1 MGNLML
7 NYITSTWEKED
18 VALYTDIME
27 LVTGVRDDYGDNIDY
42 IIQNCNDDVTTSQ
55 LDDLIKSSVQGILI
69 ELLMEI
75 GFFVSEDYYLN
86 NEILYKIYKEAI
98 EIEAN
103 EQLDFSLS
111 ILESDRDIIV
121 TFYELLNV
129 VGSLDIDESD
139 FNNHIVKILPMT
151 KEKLVNYLRNKK
163 ETQAVEPKD
172 LTKIALRVKEFCK
185 AVNDESFMVID
196 LIRSGVNLGLPFR
209 SYLNIYSTTLF
220 DLDLKEQCYNLY
232 LFALI
237 SEDGT
242 DEPAECVEDNIG
254 DYVFD
259 YSVTDTILR
268 AVREIQVKTRTI

>member
-42 IIQNCNDDVTTSQ
+42 IIQNCNDDVTMSQ

-75 GFFVSEDYYLN
+75 GFFVSEDYYLD

-163 ETQAVEPKD
+163 ETQAQEPKD

>member
-42 IIQNCNDDVTTSQ
+42 IIQNCNDDVTISQ
-55 LDDLIKSSVQGILI
+55 LDDLIKSSVQEILI
-69 ELLMEI
+69 ELLREI
-75 GFFVSEDYYLN
+75 GFFVSEDYYLD

-103 EQLDFSLS
+103 EQIDFSLS

-163 ETQAVEPKD
+163 ETQPVEPKD

-196 LIRSGVNLGLPFR
+196 LIRNGVNLGLPFVV
-209 SYLNIYSTTLF
+209 I
-220 DLDLKEQCYNLY
+220 
-232 LFALI
+232 
-237 SEDGT
+237 
-242 DEPAECVEDNIG
+242 
-254 DYVFD
+254 
-259 YSVTDTILR
+259 
-268 AVREIQVKTRTI
+268 

>member
-42 IIQNCNDDVTTSQ
+42 IIQNCNDDVTMSQ
-55 LDDLIKSSVQGILI
+55 LDDLIKSSVQEILI

-75 GFFVSEDYYLN
+75 GFFVSEDYYLD

>member
-18 VALYTDIME
+18 VGLYTDIME

-42 IIQNCNDDVTTSQ
+42 IIQNCNDDVTMSQ

-75 GFFVSEDYYLN
+75 GFFVSEDYYLD

>member
-42 IIQNCNDDVTTSQ
+42 IIQNCNDDVTMSQ

-75 GFFVSEDYYLN
+75 GFFVSEDYYLD

-103 EQLDFSLS
+103 EQIDFSLS

-196 LIRSGVNLGLPFR
+196 LIRNGVNLGLPFR
-209 SYLNIYSTTLF
+209 SYLNIYYTTLF

-242 DEPAECVEDNIG
+242 DEPAECVEDNIS

-259 YSVTDTILR
+259 YGVVDTMLR

>member
-7 NYITSTWEKED
+7 NYIKSTWEKED

-42 IIQNCNDDVTTSQ
+42 IIQNCNDDVTMSQ
-55 LDDLIKSSVQGILI
+55 LDDLIKSSVQEILI
-69 ELLMEI
+69 ELLREI
-75 GFFVSEDYYLN
+75 GFFVSEDYYLD

-103 EQLDFSLS
+103 EQIDFSLS

-151 KEKLVNYLRNKK
+151 KEKLVNYLRSKK
-163 ETQAVEPKD
+163 ETQPVEPKD
-172 LTKIALRVKEFCK
+172 LSKIALRVKEFCK

-196 LIRSGVNLGLPFR
+196 LIRNGVNLGLPFR
-209 SYLNIYSTTLF
+209 SYLNIYSTALF

-242 DEPAECVEDNIG
+242 DKPAECIEDNIS

-259 YSVTDTILR
+259 YGVIDTILR

>member
-42 IIQNCNDDVTTSQ
+42 IIQNCNDDVTMSH
-55 LDDLIKSSVQGILI
+55 LDDLIKGSVQGILI

-75 GFFVSEDYYLN
+75 GFFVSEDYYLD

>member
-18 VALYTDIME
+18 VVLYTDIME

-42 IIQNCNDDVTTSQ
+42 IIQNCNDDVTMSQ

-75 GFFVSEDYYLN
+75 GFFVSEDYYLD

-163 ETQAVEPKD
+163 ETQPVEPKD
-172 LTKIALRVKEFCK
+172 LSKITLRVKEFCK

>member
-42 IIQNCNDDVTTSQ
+42 IIQNCNDDVTMSQ
-55 LDDLIKSSVQGILI
+55 LDNLIKSSVQGILI

-75 GFFVSEDYYLN
+75 GFFVSEDYYLD

-163 ETQAVEPKD
+163 ETQPVEPKD

-185 AVNDESFMVID
+185 TVNDESFMVID

>member
-42 IIQNCNDDVTTSQ
+42 IIQNCNDDVTMSQ
-55 LDDLIKSSVQGILI
+55 LDNLIKSSVQGILI

-75 GFFVSEDYYLN
+75 GFFVSEDYYLD

-163 ETQAVEPKD
+163 ETQVEEPKD

>member
-42 IIQNCNDDVTTSQ
+42 IIQNCNDDVTMSQ

-75 GFFVSEDYYLN
+75 GFFVSEDYYLD

-196 LIRSGVNLGLPFR
+196 LIRNGVNLGLPFR

>member
-42 IIQNCNDDVTTSQ
+42 IIQNCNDDVTMSQ
-55 LDDLIKSSVQGILI
+55 LDNLIKSSVQGILI

-75 GFFVSEDYYLN
+75 GFFVSEDYYLD

-103 EQLDFSLS
+103 EQLNFSLS

>member
-42 IIQNCNDDVTTSQ
+42 IIQNCNDDVTMNQ
-55 LDDLIKSSVQGILI
+55 LDNLIKSSVQGILI

-75 GFFVSEDYYLN
+75 GFFVSEDYYLD

-103 EQLDFSLS
+103 EQIDFSLS

-163 ETQAVEPKD
+163 ETQVEEPKD

>member
-42 IIQNCNDDVTTSQ
+42 IIQNCNDDVTMSQ
-55 LDDLIKSSVQGILI
+55 LDNLIKSSVQGILI

-75 GFFVSEDYYLN
+75 GFFVSEDYYLD

-151 KEKLVNYLRNKK
+151 KEKLVNYLRSKK

>member
-42 IIQNCNDDVTTSQ
+42 IIQNCNDDVTMSQ
-55 LDDLIKSSVQGILI
+55 LDDLIKGSVQGILI

-75 GFFVSEDYYLN
+75 GFFVSEDYYLD

-103 EQLDFSLS
+103 EQIDFSLS

-139 FNNHIVKILPMT
+139 FNNHIIKILPMT

-163 ETQAVEPKD
+163 KRYQQ
-172 LTKIALRVKEFCK
+172 
-185 AVNDESFMVID
+185 
-196 LIRSGVNLGLPFR
+196 NL
-209 SYLNIYSTTLF
+209 
-220 DLDLKEQCYNLY
+220 
-232 LFALI
+232 
-237 SEDGT
+237 
-242 DEPAECVEDNIG
+242 
-254 DYVFD
+254 
-259 YSVTDTILR
+259 
-268 AVREIQVKTRTI
+268 KT

>member
-42 IIQNCNDDVTTSQ
+42 IIQNCNDDVTMSQ

-75 GFFVSEDYYLN
+75 GFFVSEDYYLD

-163 ETQAVEPKD
+163 ETQVEEPKD

-242 DEPAECVEDNIG
+242 DEPLECIEDNIG

>member
-42 IIQNCNDDVTTSQ
+42 IIQNCNDDVTMSQ

-75 GFFVSEDYYLN
+75 GFFVSEDYYLD

-163 ETQAVEPKD
+163 ETQVEEPKD

-242 DEPAECVEDNIG
+242 DEPLECVEDNIG

>member
-42 IIQNCNDDVTTSQ
+42 IIQNCNDDVTMSQ

-75 GFFVSEDYYLN
+75 GFFVSEDYYLD

-111 ILESDRDIIV
+111 ILESDRDIII

-163 ETQAVEPKD
+163 ETQPVEPKD

>member
-42 IIQNCNDDVTTSQ
+42 IIQNCNDDVTMSQ
-55 LDDLIKSSVQGILI
+55 LDDLIKSSVQEILI
-69 ELLMEI
+69 ELLREI
-75 GFFVSEDYYLN
+75 GFFVSEDYYLD

-103 EQLDFSLS
+103 EQIDFSLS

-151 KEKLVNYLRNKK
+151 KEKLVNYLRAKK
-163 ETQAVEPKD
+163 ETQPVEPKD

-196 LIRSGVNLGLPFR
+196 LIRNGVNLGLPFR
-209 SYLNIYSTTLF
+209 SYLNIYSTALF

-259 YSVTDTILR
+259 YGVVDTMLR

>member
-42 IIQNCNDDVTTSQ
+42 IIQNCNDDVTMSQ
-55 LDDLIKSSVQGILI
+55 LDNLIKSSVQGILI

-75 GFFVSEDYYLN
+75 GFFVSEDYYLD

-185 AVNDESFMVID
+185 AVNDESFMVVD

>member
-42 IIQNCNDDVTTSQ
+42 IIQNCNDDVTMSQ
-55 LDDLIKSSVQGILI
+55 LDNLIKSSVQGILI

-75 GFFVSEDYYLN
+75 GFFVSEDYYLD

-103 EQLDFSLS
+103 EQIDFSLS

>member
-42 IIQNCNDDVTTSQ
+42 IIQNCNDDVTMSQ

-75 GFFVSEDYYLN
+75 GFFVSEDYYLD

-151 KEKLVNYLRNKK
+151 KEKLVNYLRSKK

-196 LIRSGVNLGLPFR
+196 LIRNGVNLGLPFR

>member
-42 IIQNCNDDVTTSQ
+42 IIQNCNDDVTMSQ

-75 GFFVSEDYYLN
+75 GFFVSEDYYLD

-163 ETQAVEPKD
+163 ETQTVEPKD

>member
-7 NYITSTWEKED
+7 NYITSTWGKED

-42 IIQNCNDDVTTSQ
+42 IIQNCNDDVTMSQ
-55 LDDLIKSSVQGILI
+55 LDDLIKGSVQEILI
-69 ELLMEI
+69 ELLREI
-75 GFFVSEDYYLN
+75 GFFVSEDYYLD

-103 EQLDFSLS
+103 EQIDFSLS

-163 ETQAVEPKD
+163 ETQPVEPKD
-172 LTKIALRVKEFCK
+172 LSKIALRVKEFCK

-196 LIRSGVNLGLPFR
+196 LIRNGVNLGLPFR

-242 DEPAECVEDNIG
+242 DKPAECIEDNIG

-259 YSVTDTILR
+259 YSITDAILR

>member
-75 GFFVSEDYYLN
+75 GFFVSEDYYLD

-103 EQLDFSLS
+103 EQIDFSLS

>member
-42 IIQNCNDDVTTSQ
+42 IIQNCNDDVTMSQ
-55 LDDLIKSSVQGILI
+55 LDNLIKSSVQGILI

-75 GFFVSEDYYLN
+75 GFFVSEDYYLD

>member
-42 IIQNCNDDVTTSQ
+42 IIQNCNDDVTMSQ

-75 GFFVSEDYYLN
+75 GFFVSEDYYLD

-163 ETQAVEPKD
+163 ETQVEEPKD

>member
-42 IIQNCNDDVTTSQ
+42 IIQNCNDDVTMSQ
-55 LDDLIKSSVQGILI
+55 LDNLIKSSVQGILI

-75 GFFVSEDYYLN
+75 GFFVSEDYYLD

-163 ETQAVEPKD
+163 ETQVEEPKD

-242 DEPAECVEDNIG
+242 DEPLECVEDNIG

>member
-42 IIQNCNDDVTTSQ
+42 IIQNCNDDVTMSQ

-75 GFFVSEDYYLN
+75 GFFVSEDYYLD

-163 ETQAVEPKD
+163 ETQPVEPKD

-242 DEPAECVEDNIG
+242 DEPLECVEDNIG

>member
-42 IIQNCNDDVTTSQ
+42 IIQNCNDDVTMSQ
-55 LDDLIKSSVQGILI
+55 LDNLIKSSVQGILI

-75 GFFVSEDYYLN
+75 GFFVSEDYYLD

-103 EQLDFSLS
+103 EQIDFSLS

-163 ETQAVEPKD
+163 ETQTQEPKD

-242 DEPAECVEDNIG
+242 DEPLECIEDNIG

>member
-42 IIQNCNDDVTTSQ
+42 IIQNCNDDVTMSQ
-55 LDDLIKSSVQGILI
+55 LDNLIKSSVQGILI

-163 ETQAVEPKD
+163 ETQVKEPKD

>member
-1 MGNLML
+1 
-7 NYITSTWEKED
+7 
-18 VALYTDIME
+18 ME

-42 IIQNCNDDVTTSQ
+42 IIQNCNDDVTMSQ

-75 GFFVSEDYYLN
+75 GFFVSEDYYLD

-151 KEKLVNYLRNKK
+151 KEKLVNYLRTKK
-163 ETQAVEPKD
+163 ETLPVEPKD

-196 LIRSGVNLGLPFR
+196 LIRNGVNLGLPFR
-209 SYLNIYSTTLF
+209 SYLNIYSTALF

-242 DEPAECVEDNIG
+242 DEPAECVEDNIS

-259 YSVTDTILR
+259 YGVVDTMLR

>member
-42 IIQNCNDDVTTSQ
+42 IIQNCNDDVTMSQ
-55 LDDLIKSSVQGILI
+55 LDDLIKSSVQGMLI
-69 ELLMEI
+69 ELLGEI
-75 GFFVSEDYYLN
+75 GFFVSDDYYLD

-98 EIEAN
+98 YIEAN
-103 EQLDFSLS
+103 EQIDFSLS

-151 KEKLVNYLRNKK
+151 KEKL
-163 ETQAVEPKD
+163 
-172 LTKIALRVKEFCK
+172 
-185 AVNDESFMVID
+185 ID
-196 LIRSGVNLGLPFR
+196 R
-209 SYLNIYSTTLF
+209 
-220 DLDLKEQCYNLY
+220 K
-232 LFALI
+232 
-237 SEDGT
+237 
-242 DEPAECVEDNIG
+242 
-254 DYVFD
+254 
-259 YSVTDTILR
+259 SV
-268 AVREIQVKTRTI
+268 V

>member
-42 IIQNCNDDVTTSQ
+42 IIQNCNDDVTMSQ
-55 LDDLIKSSVQGILI
+55 LDDLIKGSVQEILI
-69 ELLMEI
+69 ELLREI
-75 GFFVSEDYYLN
+75 GFFISEDYYLD

-103 EQLDFSLS
+103 EQIDFSLS

-151 KEKLVNYLRNKK
+151 KDKLVNYLRTKK
-163 ETQAVEPKD
+163 ETLPVEPKD
-172 LTKIALRVKEFCK
+172 LTRIALRVKEFCK

-196 LIRSGVNLGLPFR
+196 LIRNGVNLGLPFR

-242 DEPAECVEDNIG
+242 DEPAECVEDNIN

-259 YSVTDTILR
+259 FGVVDTMLR
-268 AVREIQVKTRTI
+268 AIREIQVKTRTI

>member
-42 IIQNCNDDVTTSQ
+42 IIQNCNDDVTMSQ
-55 LDDLIKSSVQGILI
+55 LDDLIKSSVQEILI
-69 ELLMEI
+69 ELLREI
-75 GFFVSEDYYLN
+75 GFFVSEDYYLD

-259 YSVTDTILR
+259 YGIVDSILR

>member
-42 IIQNCNDDVTTSQ
+42 IIQNCNDDVTISQ
-55 LDDLIKSSVQGILI
+55 LDDLIKSSVQEILI
-69 ELLMEI
+69 ELLREI
-75 GFFVSEDYYLN
+75 GFFVSEDYYLD

-151 KEKLVNYLRNKK
+151 KEKLVNYLRTKK
-163 ETQAVEPKD
+163 ETLPVEPKD
-172 LTKIALRVKEFCK
+172 LSKIALRVKEFCK

-242 DEPAECVEDNIG
+242 DEPAECVEDNIS

-259 YSVTDTILR
+259 YGVVDTMLR

>member
-1 MGNLML
+1 MIMV
-7 NYITSTWEKED
+7 IT
-18 VALYTDIME
+18 
-27 LVTGVRDDYGDNIDY
+27 IDY
-42 IIQNCNDDVTTSQ
+42 IIQNCNDDVTMSQ
-55 LDDLIKSSVQGILI
+55 LDNLIKSSVQGILI

-75 GFFVSEDYYLN
+75 GFFVSEDYYLD